1 MLLIGRSTFF
11 FTAIDSCVCTG
22 CMCGSQKTLS
32 RLTFSRTFIRILNTV
47 LKRKGESSNNEV
59 LFLVPV
65 ASAAYGEF
73 LVLRRRSTVMR
84 SRHISFSLFFRC
96 VRRHIRC
103 RIRNMALGTL
113 FLMRGADSTVLNVI
127 TDIIISLSDF

>member
-1 MLLIGRSTFF
+1 
-11 FTAIDSCVCTG
+11 
-22 CMCGSQKTLS
+22 MCGSQKTLS

-73 LVLRRRSTVMR
+73 YEEDQQLCAAVT
-84 SRHISFSLFFRC
+84 FP
-96 VRRHIRC
+96 
-103 RIRNMALGTL
+103 
-113 FLMRGADSTVLNVI
+113 FLYSSGVSDVI
-127 TDIIISLSDF
+127 